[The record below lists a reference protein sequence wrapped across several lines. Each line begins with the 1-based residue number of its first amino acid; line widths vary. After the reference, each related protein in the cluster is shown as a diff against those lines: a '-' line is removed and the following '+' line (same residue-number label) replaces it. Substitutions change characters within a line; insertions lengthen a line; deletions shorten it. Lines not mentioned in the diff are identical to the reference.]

1 MKDLKDYLMETLLSE
16 SKETMVRVKLSGDE
30 KSKAQDSL
38 MSTAQKADIY
48 AEKTDDGIKF
58 KVRPGAKVDS
68 LVASFQKCID
78 NIPEDKREEEA
89 ECIKNCKD
97 AIAKLTDAAKA
108 EEEETKEE
116 KPEDKKEG
124 SAEGENE

>member
-1 MKDLKDYLMETLLSE
+1 MKDLKDYLMESVLNE

-30 KSKAQDSL
+30 KAKAQDSL
-38 MSTAQKADIY
+38 ISTAQKADIY

-58 KVRPGAKVDS
+58 KVKPGSKVDS

-78 NIPEDKREEEA
+78 DIPEDKREEEA
-89 ECIKNCKD
+89 ECIKNCED

-108 EEEETKEE
+108 EEETKEE

-124 SAEGENE
+124 AEGENE